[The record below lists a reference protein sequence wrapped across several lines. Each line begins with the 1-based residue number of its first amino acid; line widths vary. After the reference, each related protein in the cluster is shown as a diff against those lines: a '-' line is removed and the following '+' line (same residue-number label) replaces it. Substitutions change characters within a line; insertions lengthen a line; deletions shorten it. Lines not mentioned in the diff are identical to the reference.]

1 MDVFKYLGRLLAN
14 DDGDLR
20 TVRKNLKKARWVW
33 ARLQNVLE
41 SEGAEP
47 RVCGMFYKAVVQS
60 VLLYGCETWIVTPA
74 ILRMLTGFQI
84 RAAWRMAKSTNL
96 VN

>member
-1 MDVFKYLGRLLAN
+1 MDVFEYLGRLLSN

-41 SEGAEP
+41 SEGADP

-60 VLLYGCETWIVTPA
+60 VLLW
-74 ILRMLTGFQI
+74 LRDLGSHSSHIENVVWF
-84 RAAWRMAKSTNL
+84 SN
-96 VN
+96 